1 MTRVFRIMRNIF
13 FAFNLLSCVFLLGAV
28 IAFPDVLGI
37 VLSNSMGITLHIA
50 LMAGIFVSAFVVAVL
65 HQLYEQQKMEN
76 SRNRW

>member
-1 MTRVFRIMRNIF
+1 MMRVFRIMRNIF
-13 FAFNLLSCVFLLGAV
+13 FAFNLLSCVFLLVAV
-28 IAFPDVLGI
+28 VKFPEVLGI
-37 VLSNSMGITLHIA
+37 VLSNFMGITLHIA

>member
-13 FAFNLLSCVFLLGAV
+13 FAFNLITCVFLLV
-28 IAFPDVLGI
+28 SVVKFPELLGL

-50 LMAGIFVSAFVVAVL
+50 LMAGIFVSAFMVAVL

-76 SRNRW
+76 TRNRW